1 MNYRKIVSAVALLW
15 CTAGFAAGSE
25 PAACVRPMMGTG
37 AAGCVVPVAA
47 APFGMVQLG
56 PDTYFTA
63 SGYHYDHPLIYGFSH
78 THKSG
83 GGGTDYQDI
92 MFFPVTDAV
101 WTQQQVCPDRV
112 GSRYSHEQE
121 FIEPGYYRIRLDSD
135 VDAELTATARCGMH
149 RYTYPEG
156 AMRQ

>member
-63 SGYHYDHPLIYGFSH
+63 SGYHYDHPLIYSFSH

-92 MFFPVTDAV
+92 MFFPVTDEIGRAHV
-101 WTQQQVCPDRV
+101 
-112 GSRYSHEQE
+112 
-121 FIEPGYYRIRLDSD
+121 
-135 VDAELTATARCGMH
+135 
-149 RYTYPEG
+149 
-156 AMRQ
+156 

>member
-92 MFFPVTDAV
+92 MFFP
-101 WTQQQVCPDRV
+101 CPRKFPAGTPNKLAIV
-112 GSRYSHEQE
+112 IPIIIIATAEVLFPFSAKRLAT
-121 FIEPGYYRIRLDSD
+121 IEP
-135 VDAELTATARCGMH
+135 T
-149 RYTYPEG
+149 PK
-156 AMRQ
+156 